1 MRLNRPVAA
10 LAAAILLVALPA
22 AAPAANKE
30 HEAMMRDLQILSA
43 DLQKMQR
50 GIEDQML
57 TIKTLL
63 GQAINDT
70 GKSSTAVATLEVKM
84 TERMQTLERS
94 VNQSVANLNAKIDTM
109 TDEFRRV
116 REDVGDLRGKLNRM
130 DQQLADIKTAV
141 TVIQT
146 APRAETPAPAATPQS
161 PAATSPA
168 PNLPPAG
175 VSAQALFDGALR
187 DKSAGRP
194 DLALNQFQD
203 YIKWFP
209 DTESA
214 CVAQYHIGDI
224 YMGKQDLVS
233 ALVAFDAVLEKYGK
247 SCSYYPNALFM
258 KARALEKGGQPTSAA
273 QEYRKLRE
281 DFPGGDWDRKATA
294 ALRAL
299 GFSTTAPPRAKKR

>member
-1 MRLNRPVAA
+1 MTPV
-10 LAAAILLVALPA
+10 LAT
-22 AAPAANKE
+22 AANKE
-30 HEAMMRDLQILSA
+30 HEAMARDLQMLGG
-43 DLQKMQR
+43 DVQKMQR
-50 GIEDQML
+50 SIEDQML

-63 GQAINDT
+63 SQAINDT
-70 GKSSTAVATLEVKM
+70 GKSLTSAAALDVKM
-84 TERMQTLERS
+84 TERMQSLEKS
-94 VNQSVANLNAKIDTM
+94 VNQSVANLNSKIDSM

-116 REDVGDLRGKLNRM
+116 REDVSDLRGKLNRM

-146 APRAETPAPAATPQS
+146 APRAEAPPPTAAATPTG
-161 PAATSPA
+161 PD

-175 VSAQALFDGALR
+175 VSAQSLFDGAKR
-187 DKSAGRP
+187 DQSAGRG

-203 YIKWFP
+203 YIKWFGQ
-209 DTESA
+209 TESA
-214 CVAQYHIGDI
+214 CVAQYHIGEI

-233 ALVAFDAVLEKYGK
+233 ALVAFDSVLEKYGRT
-247 SCSYYPNALFM
+247 CSSYPNALFQ

-281 DFPGGDWDRKATA
+281 DFPGTDWDRKATA

-299 GFSTTAPPRAKKR
+299 GFSTRSPARKK